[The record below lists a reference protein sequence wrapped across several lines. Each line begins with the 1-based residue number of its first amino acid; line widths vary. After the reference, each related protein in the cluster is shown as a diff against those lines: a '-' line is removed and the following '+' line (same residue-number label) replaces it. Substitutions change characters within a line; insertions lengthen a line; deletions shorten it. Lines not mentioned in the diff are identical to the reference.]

1 MELHTKYNTRI
12 FLGVFI
18 SLITIIITI
27 CLPFSVTS
35 YTAGLFLLIVFVFLT
50 LQKMPCKII
59 IHNDEFILEYR
70 MFIFKRKQEVYK
82 LHDVDFKMEKGF
94 RYRGEKVKKL
104 VITNK
109 SGKLIEEI
117 EKDYFKHPAELN
129 KLVDAKSNK

>member
-1 MELHTKYNTRI
+1 
-12 FLGVFI
+12 
-18 SLITIIITI
+18 
-27 CLPFSVTS
+27 
-35 YTAGLFLLIVFVFLT
+35 
-50 LQKMPCKII
+50 MPCKII

-70 MFIFKRKQEVYK
+70 MFIFKRKREVYK

-129 KLVDAKSNK
+129 KLVDGKK